1 MSGFNAW
8 HDMEAGDNIPETI
21 TAIIEIT
28 KNSKAKFELDKETGL
43 IKLDRVLKTPMGY
56 PANYGFIP
64 KTYCDDRDPLDVFV
78 ICSQG
83 LPPGV
88 MVSARVIGVIK
99 MIDGGEQDDKIIAI
113 AEDDAFYD
121 NVNNLEDLPEIVIG
135 EMRVFLEDY
144 KKLQKKV
151 VEVTDILGKDEAL
164 QIVNDSVE
172 LYKKEFSK

>member
-8 HDMEAGDNIPETI
+8 HNLNAGDNIPEII
-21 TAIIEIT
+21 TAIIEIP
-28 KNSKAKFELDKETGL
+28 KDSKAKFELDKESGL

-64 KTYCDDRDPLDVFV
+64 QTYCEDKDPLDVFV
-78 ICSQG
+78 ICSQN
-83 LPPGV
+83 LPSGV
-88 MVSARVIGVIK
+88 MVSARVVGVIK

-113 AEDDAFYD
+113 AEDDAFYANIND
-121 NVNNLEDLPEIVIG
+121 LTDLPEIVIG

-151 VEVTDILGKDEAL
+151 VEVTDILPKSDAQRIVLEA
-164 QIVNDSVE
+164 VD
-172 LYKKEFSK
+172 LYKKSF